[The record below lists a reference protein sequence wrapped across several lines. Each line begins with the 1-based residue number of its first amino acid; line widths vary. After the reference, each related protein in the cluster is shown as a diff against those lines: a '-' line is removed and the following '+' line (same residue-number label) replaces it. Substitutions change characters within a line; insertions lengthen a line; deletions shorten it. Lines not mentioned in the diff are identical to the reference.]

1 MHLQRQ
7 QYMNIHWAT
16 VSTALSVI
24 FSWSLLG

>member
-1 MHLQRQ
+1 MHQPQ
-7 QYMNIHWAT
+7 QQCMNIHWAT